1 MKQSTDKI
9 RSVSLSAF
17 TVPTDAPEA
26 DGTFAWNSTTMVLAE
41 IASGNEIGLG
51 YTYGSAPVTAVA
63 RHLADTCLLHQSPF
77 DIPLLHASMLGA
89 VRNDG
94 SRGIAAMAISA
105 LDIALWDLKARLL
118 GVPVAQ
124 LLGRGQTS
132 VPVYGS
138 GGFTSYTNAQLT
150 KQFSGWAA
158 QGIRRMKMKVGTDAA
173 ADPARV
179 KAARKAIGSSNQLF
193 VDANGAYTGK
203 QALALADIFAEQSV
217 SWFEEPVSS
226 DHLETL
232 ALIRRRAPTGMAIA
246 AGEYGYDPFYF
257 RRMLAAGAVDVLQA
271 DATRCRGFTGFL
283 EAAAIAASFGT
294 PLSAH
299 CAPTL
304 HMHVGCAV
312 PALKHIEYFHD
323 HVRIEQMFFD
333 GFIPQKN
340 GSLTP
345 DLSRPG
351 LGFVLKR
358 KDAERYAA

>member
-1 MKQSTDKI
+1 MRYSGDRI
-9 RSVSLSAF
+9 RSVNFSAF

-26 DGTFAWNSTTMVLAE
+26 DGTFAWNSTTLVLVE
-41 IASGNEIGLG
+41 ISAANEAGVG
-51 YTYGSAPVTAVA
+51 YTYGNGAVA
-63 RHLADTCLLHQSPF
+63 SFGHHLAQTCVLNQSPF
-77 DIPLLHASMLGA
+77 DIPMLHASMLRA

-118 GVPVAQ
+118 ETSVTQ
-124 LLGRGQTS
+124 LLGRAQAS
-132 VPVYGS
+132 IPVYGS

-158 QGIRRMKMKVGTDAA
+158 QGIGMMKMKVGSDSST
-173 ADPARV
+173 DPARV

-217 SWFEEPVSS
+217 TWFEEPVSS

-232 ALIRRRAPTGMAIA
+232 HLIRERAPAGMAIA
-246 AGEYGYDPFYF
+246 AGEYGYDSFYF
-257 RRMLAAGAVDVLQA
+257 RRMLQAGAVDVLQL
-271 DATRCRGFTGFL
+271 DATRCCGFTGFL
-283 EAAAIAASFGT
+283 EGAAIAASFGT

-312 PALKHIEYFHD
+312 PTLKHIEYFHD
-323 HVRIEQMFFD
+323 HVRIEQMLFD
-333 GFIPQKN
+333 GFIAQKN

-345 DLSRPG
+345 DSSRSG
-351 LGFVLKR
+351 LGLTLKR